1 MFDADFA
8 SLGTPEIEGNIWEAG
23 SEHDK
28 ILLGVSLM
36 TKDRILLNTI
46 HFAAASTVSQ
56 APLAQGL
63 VLTTVV
69 QTGSVSVS
77 N

>member
-1 MFDADFA
+1 
-8 SLGTPEIEGNIWEAG
+8 
-23 SEHDK
+23 
-28 ILLGVSLM
+28 M

-46 HFAAASTVSQ
+46 HFAAANTVSQ

-69 QTGSVSVS
+69 QTMGKK
-77 N
+77 